1 MDQDELRDKDTF
13 APIEPSTRENPF
25 TIGRITNGIIAGC
38 CIAAMIACLVCLG
51 VMATKHKQIIDH
63 VRDPHHTDSSNDK
76 TTCILFATNRNT
88 QIANSTKKEWTVD
101 YNHSHA
107 CQFVI
112 FGSGLIAA
120 ALLITAIYYIFR
132 WFVMRR

>member
-1 MDQDELRDKDTF
+1 MDQDDSRDEDTF
-13 APIEPSTRENPF
+13 APIETSTRENPF

-38 CIAAMIACLVCLG
+38 CIAAMIACFVSLG

-63 VRDPHHTDSSNDK
+63 VRDPEHKDSKEDE
-76 TTCILFATNRNT
+76 TTCILFATNRR
-88 QIANSTKKEWTVD
+88 IPIPNSTDTLWAPD

-112 FGSGLIAA
+112 FGSGFIAAGLLIA
-120 ALLITAIYYIFR
+120 AIYYIVR

>member
-1 MDQDELRDKDTF
+1 MDRDEKWDEDTF
-13 APIEPSTRENPF
+13 APVEPSVRENPF
-25 TIGRITNGIIAGC
+25 TIGRIINGVIAGC
-38 CIAAMIACLVCLG
+38 CIVGMVGCLVCLG
-51 VMATKHKQIIDH
+51 VMASKHKQIIDH
-63 VRDPHHTDSSNDK
+63 VRDPAHEDK
-76 TTCILFATNRNT
+76 ADDDTTCILFATNGRVKLPSNQT
-88 QIANSTKKEWTVD
+88 VWTVN

-120 ALLITAIYYIFR
+120 ALLIAAVYYIVR

>member
-1 MDQDELRDKDTF
+1 MDKDESRDEDTF
-13 APIEPSTRENPF
+13 APMEPSIRESPF
-25 TIGRITNGIIAGC
+25 TIGRITNGVLAGC
-38 CIAAMIACLVCLG
+38 CIAAMIACFVCLG

-63 VRDPHHTDSSNDK
+63 VRDPGHSDK
-76 TTCILFATNRNT
+76 EGDETTCILFATNG
-88 QIANSTKKEWTVD
+88 QITLPDNRTVWTAR

-120 ALLITAIYYIFR
+120 GLLIAAIYYIVR